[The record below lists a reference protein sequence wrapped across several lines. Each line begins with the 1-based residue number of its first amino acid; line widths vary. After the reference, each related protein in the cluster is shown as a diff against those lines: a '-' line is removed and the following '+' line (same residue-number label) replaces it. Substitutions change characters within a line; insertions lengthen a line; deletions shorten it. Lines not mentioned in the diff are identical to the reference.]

1 MLGLALRHLRVASQV
16 QENVDSRAAANARR
30 VRARNCAPGAA
41 IRWTARR
48 DPLGRRIVAPRRRG
62 RAAEL
67 GHERVST
74 PRADSGWV
82 CNTYGRGGKRGT
94 WEMVSGARKP
104 TEAAAKQSALAE
116 CVARRDRLLNPRLLA
131 GMKAGYRVAFL
142 LSWPMGTKAQA
153 PCPVVARSRKSV
165 RPVIGH
171 HKGEFNCALGLRVC
185 TGASPD
191 CVGNRSRHAIATSSA
206 KRKMVWVKPSNPPPS
221 ARRLMSS

>member
-1 MLGLALRHLRVASQV
+1 MRLVDGDDTAAVGGAGGGEGRVDVAIG
-16 QENVDSRAAANARR
+16 ARR
-30 VRARNCAPGAA
+30 VCCAP
-41 IRWTARR
+41 
-48 DPLGRRIVAPRRRG
+48 
-62 RAAEL
+62 
-67 GHERVST
+67 
-74 PRADSGWV
+74 
-82 CNTYGRGGKRGT
+82 
-94 WEMVSGARKP
+94 
-104 TEAAAKQSALAE
+104 
-116 CVARRDRLLNPRLLA
+116 DRLLNPRLLA

-191 CVGNRSRHAIATSSA
+191 CIGNRSRHAIATSSA